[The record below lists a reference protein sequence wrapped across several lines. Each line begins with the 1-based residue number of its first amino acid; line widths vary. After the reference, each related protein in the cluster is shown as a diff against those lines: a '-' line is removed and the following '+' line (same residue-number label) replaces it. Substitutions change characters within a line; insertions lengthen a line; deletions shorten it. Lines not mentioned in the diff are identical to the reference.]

1 MSWIRQLG
9 LVGSDRQA
17 APKTASQNFHRNI
30 KKSGIFSA
38 GKKHHPT
45 TTLSPAIH
53 HIFTTK
59 NHHETTRFLK
69 NPLKKRPSTVTQK
82 I

>member
-1 MSWIRQLG
+1 L

-17 APKTASQNFHRNI
+17 VPKTASKNFHRNI

-53 HIFTTK
+53 HNFTTK

-69 NPLKKRPSTVTQK
+69 NPLKNAPPPLLKKSRT
-82 I
+82 